1 MLTRNIKQL
10 RIIRTLLDN
19 PMGTLTKYRIAK
31 MAGCS
36 IPRVIQVIHKLEQQK
51 LVTGT
56 TIIDLNKLI
65 DYYIK
70 INTHK
75 LKKYYYH
82 LSNPMDFFKK
92 IKLDYAFTTYV
103 AENLINHH
111 LFPNKF
117 ELYVSKKDII
127 AWMKLLKD
135 NALIGKGNLALIVL
149 EDERILDE
157 SKKIDNYNVVSIP
170 QLLIDL
176 KREGGVCIEAYN
188 ILLNKY
194 VRQKRN

>member
-1 MLTRNIKQL
+1 MLARNIKQL

-19 PMGTLTKYRIAK
+19 PIGSLTKYRIAK
-31 MAGCS
+31 IVGCS
-36 IPRVIQVIHKLEQQK
+36 TPRVIQVIHKLEQQK
-51 LVTGT
+51 LVAGT
-56 TIIDLNKLI
+56 TVIDLNKLI

-70 INTHK
+70 INTQK

-92 IKLDYAFTTYV
+92 IKLDYAFTTYI
-103 AENLINHH
+103 AENIVNHH

-117 ELYVSKKDII
+117 ELYVSKKDIM
-127 AWMKLLKD
+127 AWVELLKD
-135 NALIGKGNLALIVL
+135 NALIGKGNLVLIVL
-149 EDERILDE
+149 EDDDVLKE
-157 SKKIDNYNVVSIP
+157 SKKIDNYNIISIP

-188 ILLNKY
+188 ILLDKY